1 MAEGKDIAWKPILG
15 MVGTGLAGIA
25 IGAFLVAPM
34 IKKAKEKKLASKK
47 KDDKKS
53 TASSTTKTT

>member
-15 MVGTGLAGIA
+15 MIGTGIAGIA

-34 IKKAKEKKLASKK
+34 IAKAKEKKLAAKKNGDKTTESSKK
-47 KDDKKS
+47 
-53 TASSTTKTT
+53 TT